1 MPRVKPLSLEALLN
15 DPVTQ
20 AVMHAD
26 RVDGAALRRMLSA
39 VATDVNAAVQ
49 NGNTQNVFTRGG
61 SISRAAHPST
71 HAACRARE
79 GMPVRGGIGRGM
91 QSDCC
96 GAI

>member
-20 AVMHAD
+20 AVMRAD
-26 RVDGAALRRMLSA
+26 RVDAAALRRMLSG
-39 VATDVNAAVQ
+39 VATGVNVAVQ
-49 NGNTQNVFTRGG
+49 NGNTRNVFMRGG

-71 HAACRARE
+71 RAACRNRE
-79 GMPVRGGIGRGM
+79 GMPVRDAKGRGM
-91 QSDCC
+91 QSDCR